1 MTMMVQSVMKKTG
14 INRVTGALTDIFK
27 RGKKA
32 VTGEELAQQFK
43 TWVTSSSLEEKEPI
57 YLKLP
62 EDARS
67 FAAWIAGLPDRDLAA
82 FTGKVADFCKDA
94 NFDLAWL
101 TDASL
106 ASDPTLKRA
115 LEATVLLYCLSYWQA
130 DQTQD
135 HIKALGVF
143 QKWREAPMS
152 GKYQDLTQKMF
163 PKLVEQGLVSEPIS
177 APLLF
182 SEEERRSY
190 IVQAIQKA
198 AEQDMAA
205 VLEVLKAVQ

>member
-1 MTMMVQSVMKKTG
+1 MKKTG
-14 INRVTGALTDIFK
+14 LNRVTGALTGVLG
-27 RGKKA
+27 RGKKQA
-32 VTGEELAQQFK
+32 SSGEELAKQFK
-43 TWVTSSSLEEKEPI
+43 NWVTSSSLEEKEQI
-57 YLKLP
+57 YLNLP
-62 EDARS
+62 EDARG
-67 FAAWIAGLPDRDLAA
+67 FTTWITELSEKDLTA
-82 FTGKVADFCKDA
+82 FTERVVNFCKEA
-94 NFDLAWL
+94 NFNLAWL

-106 ASDPTLKRA
+106 ESDPTLKRS

-130 DQTQD
+130 DQAQD

-163 PKLVEQGLVSEPIS
+163 PKLVERKLVSEPIS

-182 SEEERRSY
+182 SEEDRRNY

-198 AEQDMAA
+198 AEQDMAG
-205 VLEVLKAVQ
+205 VLEVLKETQAQDQ